1 MYKREI
7 PIGSSTELS
16 NFSRWFYLRTHIM
29 RHLNKNQTKQKNGA
43 CFNQHR
49 PTTFHCYKLKEK
61 NLNLFLKETQ
71 TRRQTFLCRHCRGS
85 KEATVSS
92 KGDMG

>member
-1 MYKREI
+1 MYIREI

-16 NFSRWFYLRTHIM
+16 NFSRWFYLRTHET
-29 RHLNKNQTKQKNGA
+29 LNKNQTKQMNGA

-71 TRRQTFLCRHCRGS
+71 TRRQTY
-85 KEATVSS
+85 
-92 KGDMG
+92 M